1 MLYNRTG
8 IAHPRGALDHYL
20 LQILKDTT
28 GYIEDRLLDELAL
41 DDISQHVTVSKFHL
55 LRIWKGA
62 TGMGLMEYVRRRR
75 LATSVADLLNRTNS
89 LDFLANKYGFGSERA
104 FNRAF
109 KDEFGV
115 TPARWRKNPLG
126 LNIVDRFNAD
136 FMQRAGDGLIFL
148 KAVMV
153 LPTFSLAGLGHTVN
167 LEENLRS
174 QVTRRLAVEFFH
186 RQRPRILNPV
196 AKDVYYGYVLP
207 SRNPSASSLFSEIY
221 YQPSIQVNGLSIVPP
236 DMTTRRIPAHKYGVF
251 TYIGLHRPEEISAQ
265 DLQNLL
271 HFVQAN
277 WEPTVEFRLK
287 EPFRFELINYARCSK
302 QYCECDLYFP
312 IEGL

>member
-1 MLYNRTG
+1 M
-8 IAHPRGALDHYL
+8 DHYL

-28 GYIEDRLLDELAL
+28 SYIEERLLDELTL
-41 DDISQHVTVSKFHL
+41 DDISQHVIVSKFHL

-75 LATSVADLLNRTNS
+75 LAVALADLLNHSNS

-109 KDEFGV
+109 KDEFDI

-136 FMQRAGDGLIFL
+136 FLQRAGDGLIFL

-153 LPTFSLAGLGHTVN
+153 LPKFSLAGLGYTIN
-167 LEENLRS
+167 LEENLRN
-174 QVTRRLAVEFFH
+174 QTARQLAVEFFYQH
-186 RQRPRILNPV
+186 RPRVINPV

-207 SRNPSASSLFSEIY
+207 SRNPAPEMY
-221 YQPSIQVNGLSIVPP
+221 YQPSTQVSSLSIVPP

-251 TYIGLHRPEEISAQ
+251 TYIGLHRPEEISAD

-271 HFVQAN
+271 DFVQAN
-277 WEPTVEFRLK
+277 WEPTIEFRLT
-287 EPFRFELINYARCSK
+287 EPFRFELINYARCSR

-312 IEGL
+312 IEEL